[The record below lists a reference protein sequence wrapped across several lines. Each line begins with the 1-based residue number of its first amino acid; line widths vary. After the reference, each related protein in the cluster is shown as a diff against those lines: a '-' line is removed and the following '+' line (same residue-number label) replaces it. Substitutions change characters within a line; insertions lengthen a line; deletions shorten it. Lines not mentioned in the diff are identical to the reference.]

1 MANALTPVE
10 FHGVSLFVTTINGVP
25 HVALRPI
32 CESVGLDWSAQL
44 VRIKKHPVLSKGMVV
59 TTTPSAGGDQ
69 QMVMLPLDKLDGWLF
84 GVSVRRV
91 KPELRERLTQYQAE
105 CFDVLAQ
112 HFGAAVKPPVSD
124 LVPSLVNRRWL
135 VSFDHNGK
143 ECVQS
148 IPHDAML
155 VTWDEIVHLV
165 SDHSL
170 MLTNAQLANLA
181 KAATDRIANRM
192 ASRDM
197 QKTTA

>member
-1 MANALTPVE
+1 MANTLTPVE
-10 FHGVSLFVTTINGVP
+10 FHGASLFVTTINGKP
-25 HVALRPI
+25 FVALKPI
-32 CESVGLDWSAQL
+32 CDAIGIDPEAQRL
-44 VRIKKHPVLSKGMVV
+44 RIQRHPVLNSVACV
-59 TTTPSAGGDQ
+59 TKATGADGKQ
-69 QMVMLPLDKLDGWLF
+69 YEMVMLPLDKLNGWLF

-112 HFGAAVKPPVSD
+112 HFGVAVKPPVSD
-124 LVPSLVNRRWL
+124 FVPSLVNRRWL
-135 VSFDHNGK
+135 ISFDHNGK

-181 KAATDRIANRM
+181 KAATDRIARRIQSQGVK
-192 ASRDM
+192 A
-197 QKTTA
+197 